1 MMRLSLLSVRMK
13 SVFLSSATLTSLTMK
28 PEMVVTRMMGSQTRA
43 RAVTRGWLVAPQ
55 RRLLVVT
62 LLSSEIR
69 ERTIS
74 SDLAI

>member
-43 RAVTRGWLVAPQ
+43 RAVTRGWAVAPQ